1 MIFKAYSKAKYS
13 TWIYYTP
20 LSVLFDAGEGINCLL
35 EERLVTISDIFLSHG
50 HTDHY
55 TGLINI
61 LMTKLAHYQ
70 SSGVIFP
77 TRIYF
82 PEADRTLQQYIRYVR
97 EAYRLDHCPVPVDF
111 IAVRPGDRYEMDRRR
126 RSYVEVFEVSH
137 TRDVAAVGYRVGE
150 VRTRLKDEFADL
162 EQKEIQRLIVSQG
175 KAEVTFEADKPLLVY
190 SGDGKAIDPEEVYGA
205 DILIHEATFLKQP
218 DCKGQLHTTLEE
230 VEELAEELDDLQLL
244 LLSHFSSRYT
254 IDQIARHVAQVR
266 ERLYPTQVEFI
277 PPGKVFQLD

>member
-61 LMTKLAHYQ
+61 LMTKLAHFQ
-70 SSGVIFP
+70 SSGVVFP

-82 PEADRTLQQYIRYVR
+82 PEADRTLQHYVRYVR
-97 EAYRLDHCPVPVDF
+97 EAYRLDNCAIPVEF
-111 IAVRPGDRYEMDRRR
+111 IPVRPGDRHAMDSRR
-126 RSYVEVFEVSH
+126 RSYVDVFAVDH
-137 TRDVAAVGYRVGE
+137 TRDVSAVGYRVGE
-150 VRTRLKDEFADL
+150 TRTRLKEEFAAM
-162 EQKEIQRLIVSQG
+162 EQKEIQRMIVEQG
-175 KAEVTFEADKPLLVY
+175 KAAVTYDADKPLVVY
-190 SGDGKAIDPEEVYGA
+190 SGDGKAIDPAEVDGA
-205 DILIHEATFLKQP
+205 DILIHEATFLKKP

-230 VEELAEELDDLQLL
+230 AADLADDLGLQLL
-244 LLSHFSSRYT
+244 LLTHFSSRYT
-254 IDQIARHVAQVR
+254 IEQIARHVGQVR
-266 ERLYPTQVEFI
+266 ERLAPTQVEFV